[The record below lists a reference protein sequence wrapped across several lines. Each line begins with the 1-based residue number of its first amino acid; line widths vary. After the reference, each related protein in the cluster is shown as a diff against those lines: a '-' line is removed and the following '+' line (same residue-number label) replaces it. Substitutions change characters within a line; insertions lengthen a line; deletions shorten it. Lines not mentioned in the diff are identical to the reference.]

1 MNDMIFIPCE
11 CHTEGVVIN
20 HDDETDTFD
29 LSFVTNNKHAL
40 QLGWIE
46 RFKLCWQVLKNG
58 KIYNDQVIISKN
70 SANMMVDHLIKHGT
84 DTHSIETYTVD
95 ETNRATS
102 V

>member
-1 MNDMIFIPCE
+1 MNDMIYIPCE

-29 LSFVTNNKHAL
+29 LSFVTNNKCAL

-46 RFKLCWQVLKNG
+46 RFKLCCKVLMTG
-58 KIYNDQVIISKN
+58 KIYNDQVIISKQ
-70 SANMMVDHLIKHGT
+70 SANLMINHLIKHGA

-95 ETNRATS
+95 ETSRTETI
-102 V
+102 